1 MEDELFE
8 ESEDE
13 NFLPS
18 ERIVKKFMEWW
29 TKEEIIEILQDEYI
43 VDPVFLNNIQINVDA
58 DSELDHLEFAKI
70 LFDQLGEKFIF
81 LTDEDGKFRKFRML
95 GRILRAIVTKQPS
108 LEKEFKKI
116 ILDHFEIP
124 STQIP
129 DIVQPEDEHGWI
141 PIEKFLHML
150 SRWNTKTK
158 FIAELVEFLGL
169 PDSCAQKEK
178 TEKDDRKSEIIDPI
192 GVMNSLYDF
201 QIDVSYQIKKMLEDD
216 LNYET
221 RGMVALPTGSG
232 KTRIVVETIID
243 WINNGKK
250 GQPDKKFILWIVD
263 KNELCQQAFDAFKEV
278 FIAKGKRDTSLSLQ
292 IFWGK
297 KGKNLTDTLVEGLS
311 EAQNNAT
318 SIIIASQPSLS
329 SIVRNTED
337 NLKLKFVKKKYD
349 PERDYASKDINI
361 LWRQMGKP
369 EINMDGTSIRNLG
382 NTCAVTIIDEAH
394 HAIADSYTQVLRG
407 LGFEFGKTQTHP
419 KNCRLLGLTAT
430 PFRRETEIAGTK
442 SWKCENCDLKF
453 THETEKNDHKENN
466 QNHKI
471 ITVSAVQ
478 TESERLRNRFGKK
491 FFWPSL
497 DAASL
502 TDEANYPRPIIELQQ
517 TATLG
522 RPIRISGERSY
533 DQDGQIKEYYWQ
545 IKINRDVSEYS
556 KDPYKY
562 DTGKKFGCENSPEEN
577 FEDWQKG
584 KWHSTNERNVI
595 NAENDIFDQVGE
607 YQVFLWVKDDEGL
620 VSIKEDIRI
629 IKISKPVETTTLEDQ
644 ETLRDLYNKLIERE
658 VLAVPERWEVQ
669 HDSQSWLDENG
680 WEAEYATN
688 PLTGEKNVEKLDHLT
703 LERIGQEPRFNEKIV
718 GVIKKLIDEGKES
731 ILLFGLTVNHA
742 KLLTDLIRIKLKIKT
757 AFIWY
762 KTHTDER
769 CKFIKEFRA
778 KKIQVLCNDS
788 ILTTGFDAPKIDAIV
803 NAKYTKSYVLYTQMI
818 GRGLRGPK
826 NGGTKECTIVDF
838 NPNLKSQVEGL
849 SKEEKLEAWRFHDEL
864 LGEARKLTNED
875 LGLKPDEVDQEERE
889 EKAEAAYQERLQ
901 LEEIN
906 EERRK
911 REQKEREIAVAN
923 RERENRK
930 KSRYEEWL
938 ESKLEKNL
946 KPKITV
952 RSDEWRGCLQ
962 IFLEYPELKEEER
975 WKEFWNV
982 VEEKESTRKEREE
995 DKFEIGDET
1004 KQLEISDAKI
1014 SFHNFMY
1021 YISDEMKLDNN
1032 HQPTILKH
1040 LVNTREHTA
1049 SRYML
1054 ARKIKEANSMETEI
1068 DYKSARAFEILIKN
1082 NIIKVKDGFKINP
1095 RESFE
1100 DYEKRLKEFQNNKK
1114 GDDIFILNI
1123 KDPSENLV
1131 SIATLELNYQI
1142 ELYAKRQGGIFTH
1155 KCPKCKETSVNYHKP
1170 SKQHEK
1176 EEMEDKFGFRG
1187 EDIQSWCRSCRSK
1200 ERNK

>member
-1 MEDELFE
+1 LEDEFFE
-8 ESEDE
+8 DDEEEIFLTSE
-13 NFLPS
+13 LM
-18 ERIVKKFMEWW
+18 IKKFQEWW
-29 TKEEIIEILQDEYI
+29 TKDEIVELLQDEKI
-43 VDPVFLNNIQINVDA
+43 VDPIFLDNIQINVDD

-81 LTDEDGKFRKFRML
+81 GTEEEGKLKKFRIL
-95 GRILRAIVTKQPS
+95 GRILKVIVTKQPS
-108 LEKEFKKI
+108 LEKEFHKI
-116 ILDHFEIP
+116 IQEHFEIP

-129 DIVQPEDEHGWI
+129 KIGQSEDEHGWL
-141 PIEKFLHML
+141 PIEDWLWGL
-150 SRWNTKTK
+150 PRWNTKTK
-158 FIAELVEFLGL
+158 FIAELVEFCGL
-169 PDSCAQKEK
+169 PDTCAQKEK
-178 TEKDDRKSEIIDPI
+178 TEKDDRKSEIVDPI

-201 QIDVSYQIKKMLEDD
+201 QIDVSYQIKKLLEDD
-216 LNYET
+216 HNYET

-263 KNELCQQAFDAFKEV
+263 KNELCQQAFDAFKEI
-278 FIAKGKRDTSLSLQ
+278 FIAKGKRDTSLNLQ

-311 EAQNNAT
+311 EAQNNTT
-318 SIIIASQPSLS
+318 SIIVASQPSLS

-349 PERDYASKDINI
+349 PERDYNSKEINY

-382 NTCAVTIIDEAH
+382 NTCAVTVIDEAH
-394 HAIADSYTQVLRG
+394 HAIADSYSQVLRG
-407 LGFEFGKTQTHP
+407 LGFEFAKTQTHP

-430 PFRRETEIAGTK
+430 PFRRETEISGTK
-442 SWKCENCDLKF
+442 SWKCEDCDLKF
-453 THETEKNDHKENN
+453 THETEKNYHKEKNHD
-466 QNHKI
+466 HKI
-471 ITVSAVQ
+471 ITISAVQ

-545 IKINRDVSEYS
+545 IKINRDVAEYS

-584 KWHSTNERNVI
+584 KWHSTDEKSVI

-620 VSIKEDIRI
+620 VSIKEDIRL

-644 ETLRDLYNKLIERE
+644 ETLRDLYDKLIKRE
-658 VLAVPERWEVQ
+658 VLANPERWEVQ
-669 HDSQSWLDENG
+669 HDSQSWLDANG
-680 WEAEYATN
+680 WEAEYAIN

-703 LERIGQEPRFNEKIV
+703 LNRIGQEPRFNEKIV
-718 GVIKKLIDEGKES
+718 AVVKKLIDDGKES
-731 ILLFGLTVNHA
+731 ILLFGLTVDHA
-742 KLLTDLIRIKLKIKT
+742 RLLTDLIRIKLKIKT

-788 ILTTGFDAPKIDAIV
+788 ILTTGFDAPQIDAIV

-838 NPNLKSQVEGL
+838 NANLKSQVEGL
-849 SKEEKLEAWRFHDEL
+849 SAEEKLEAWRFHDEL
-864 LGEARKLTNED
+864 LGEPRKLTNED
-875 LGLKPDEVDQEERE
+875 LGLKPDDVVIQEQEER
-889 EKAEAAYQERLQ
+889 AEAAYQERLR
-901 LEEIN
+901 LEEIEN
-906 EERRK
+906 QKRRAEEKVRK
-911 REQKEREIAVAN
+911 ELEEKARIKRDNQEKA
-923 RERENRK
+923 RK
-930 KSRYEEWL
+930 WI
-938 ESKLEKNL
+938 ESKFSKFQKNDM
-946 KPKITV
+946 KM
-952 RSDEWRGCLQ
+952 RSDEWRNLH
-962 IFLEYPELKEEER
+962 ILFSRFPEFQEKSIWE
-975 WKEFWNV
+975 KFWSV
-982 VEEKESTRKEREE
+982 IKEKESTKESRQNRRFDIEE
-995 DKFEIGDET
+995 DIELTNSNQK
-1004 KQLEISDAKI
+1004 L
-1014 SFHNFMY
+1014 SFNDLMY
-1021 YISDEMKLDNN
+1021 FITDEMKLMANY
-1032 HQPTILKH
+1032 QPVMMKYL
-1040 LVNTREHTA
+1040 LSCNEYTA
-1049 SRYML
+1049 NRYDISK
-1054 ARKIKEANSMETEI
+1054 KIKSYNPNKGNI
-1068 DYKSARAFEILIKN
+1068 NFENIPVYDVLIKHN
-1082 NIIKVKDGFKINP
+1082 VVKMREGVSGK
-1095 RESFE
+1095 RTESFDE
-1100 DYEKRLKEFQNNKK
+1100 YKKRLDTFQNHTKS
-1114 GDDIFILNI
+1114 DDVFVLNI
-1123 KDPSENLV
+1123 N
-1131 SIATLELNYQI
+1131 TLNPQLTEMMNRELDYQI
-1142 ELYAKRQGGIFTH
+1142 DLYAKRQGGKFTH
-1155 KCPKCKETSVNYHKP
+1155 ICPKCKIVSVDYHKP
-1170 SKQHEK
+1170 PKQHEK
-1176 EEMEDKFGFRG
+1176 EEMEEKFGFRG
-1187 EDIQSWCRSCRSK
+1187 EQIQSWCRDCRSK